1 MITILYPSEEPAM
14 PAIMPETHWPKLG
27 ASIAVFRDG
36 RVLIV
41 ERAKPP
47 LSGVW
52 SLPGGH
58 VEPGEP
64 AAEAALREL
73 AEETGVSAEVH
84 AIAGT
89 REVIRRGASGLIE
102 AHYVILAHAG
112 VWCAGEPIARSD
124 VSDARFVHPGDIA
137 HYRTTDGLAD
147 IVYRA
152 ETIVS
157 HALGLDPAL
166 SPGEFGV

>member
-1 MITILYPSEEPAM
+1 MT
-14 PAIMPETHWPKLG
+14 AIAIPTHWPKVA

-58 VEPGEP
+58 IEAGEP
-64 AAEAALREL
+64 AAQAALREL
-73 AEETGVSAEVH
+73 AEETAIEAE
-84 AIAGT
+84 IAGVAGI
-89 REVIRRGASGLIE
+89 REVIRRDAQGKIE
-102 AHYVILAHAG
+102 AHYVIVVHAG
-112 VWCAGEPIARSD
+112 LWRAGEPIARSD
-124 VSDARFVHPGDIA
+124 VSDARFVQSAEIS

-147 IVYRA
+147 AIRRA
-152 ETIVS
+152 EM
-157 HALGLDPAL
+157 LLMRPAA
-166 SPGEFGV
+166 P